1 MNTQALEQVT
11 WGHKCSLT
19 SSVCV
24 QQLGFCFGS
33 HEWIVVPFSSPTRTW
48 PSTDVEGERQSH
60 GVDRAPLTACRTDL
74 LSVPSPGQQRQV
86 NTGFIL
92 VALLYFR
99 RQLSLL
105 HTSSPSS
112 QGVVTQPSKYQNM
125 LWFETWCTESQ
136 APEWLW
142 FASKFK
148 KILSFV
154 GYLFTVFTYVWR
166 VF

>member
-1 MNTQALEQVT
+1 MFFDIL
-11 WGHKCSLT
+11 SLLPT
-19 SSVCV
+19 
-24 QQLGFCFGS
+24 LGFGFVFFCFWC
-33 HEWIVVPFSSPTRTW
+33 HERIVNSISFPSRTW
-48 PSTDVEGERQSH
+48 PSTDVEGESQSH
-60 GVDRAPLTACRTDL
+60 GVDRAPLMADRTDL
-74 LSVPSPGQQRQV
+74 LSLPSPGQQWQV

-99 RQLSLL
+99 GQLSLL
-105 HTSSPSS
+105 HTSSPSF

-142 FASKFK
+142 FASTFK

-154 GYLFTVFTYVWR
+154 GYLFTVFKYVWR